1 MILPEPS
8 LRRLPWYLA
17 HVKLLI
23 NSGVEFVSSTQIAS
37 ATNVDSSQVAKDL
50 SLLDISGKTRV
61 GYEVKSLVE
70 VLEDFLGFT
79 KCHKA
84 CIFGVGS
91 LGGALMTD
99 SGLEQYGLKLVAG
112 FDINDDI
119 IGKEIN
125 GIPIYHISD
134 FKKVQER
141 ENMVIGIITVPV
153 EKAQESADMMINGG
167 IGALWNFTPYKIKVE
182 ENIVVQETSLYAHLA
197 VMFNRLNEK

>member
-134 FKKVQER
+134 FKKVQEQ

-197 VMFNRLNEK
+197 VMVNRLNEK